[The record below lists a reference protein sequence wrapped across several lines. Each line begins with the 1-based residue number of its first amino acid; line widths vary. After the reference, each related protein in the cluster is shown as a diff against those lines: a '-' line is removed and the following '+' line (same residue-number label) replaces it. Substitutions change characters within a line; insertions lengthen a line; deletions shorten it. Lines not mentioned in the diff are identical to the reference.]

1 MFETALAIPFWT
13 YVAYVAAVVV
23 LLATPGPNM
32 MFCVACGMK
41 GGARAGIAAGAGAAA
56 GMVIQTALVAVGVAS
71 LVMAS
76 PVAFDVLRY
85 GGAAYLLWLAW
96 ESWNAGDDLERRLGR
111 GESLR
116 AFFRGLVTNLTNPKV
131 ILFMVALLPQFAD
144 PAIGPVGVQVM
155 IFGLIQAVLT
165 VLFDG
170 TYGALAGY
178 LAAKMRKGSKVMN
191 RISAIVFGALAARL
205 LTA

>member
-111 GESLR
+111 RESLR

-144 PAIGPVGVQVM
+144 PAIGPVGVQIM

>member
-1 MFETALAIPFWT
+1 
-13 YVAYVAAVVV
+13 
-23 LLATPGPNM
+23 
-32 MFCVACGMK
+32 
-41 GGARAGIAAGAGAAA
+41 
-56 GMVIQTALVAVGVAS
+56 MVIQTALVAVGVAS

-111 GESLR
+111 RESLR

-144 PAIGPVGVQVM
+144 PAIGPVGVQIM